1 MFKILQQPYPFGEK
15 SNIRLLLQ
23 SFGEGT
29 FIALFLIFFQPFGVS
44 DWQDPNKNW
53 YLAGYGLITTL
64 CGIILRFVVFKTFS
78 KYHSEATWNVGKEIL
93 SIMML
98 ILMIAAGNVVF
109 SNFAFDLKSGLGNFL
124 GMLLAVMIIGIFP
137 ATFGVMLN
145 YIVQLKKYNQPI
157 VVHHHTPEIVL
168 EEQISESKLQ
178 NTTSLKLIAENE
190 KDSIELNPDSL
201 YFIESSDNYST
212 IYYEK
217 DGMPPAGKLQKE
229 LLRSSLTRLESQI
242 SSKNIVRCHRSFI
255 VNLDKVEK
263 VTGNAQGYKL
273 HLKAPEL
280 LVPVARKY
288 SEIIERLK

>member
-15 SNIRLLLQ
+15 SNARLLIQ
-23 SFGEGT
+23 SIGEGT

-53 YLAGYGLITTL
+53 YLTGYGLITTL
-64 CGIILRFVVFKTFS
+64 CGFVLRFIIFKSFP
-78 KYHSEATWNVGKEIL
+78 KYHNETTWNVGKEIL

-109 SNFAFDLKSGLGNFL
+109 SNFAFDLKNGLVSFL
-124 GMLLAVMIIGIFP
+124 GMLLAVMIIGVFP

-145 YIVQLKKYNQPI
+145 YIIQLKKYNQPI
-157 VVHHHTPEIVL
+157 VIQHHTPEVVEL
-168 EEQISESKLQ
+168 QQISENKIQ
-178 NTTSLKLIAENE
+178 NAVPVKLIAENE
-190 KDSIELNPDSL
+190 KDSIELTTESL

-212 IYYEK
+212 VFYEK
-217 DGMPPAGKLQKE
+217 SGKLHKE

-288 SEIIERLK
+288 SEIVERLK

>member
-1 MFKILQQPYPFGEK
+1 MLKILQQPYPFGEK
-15 SNIRLLLQ
+15 SNIRLLIQ
-23 SFGEGT
+23 SIGEGT

-44 DWQDPNKNW
+44 EWQDPNKNL
-53 YLAGYGLITTL
+53 YLAGYGLITAL
-64 CGIILRFVVFKTFS
+64 CGIILRFSVFKTFP

-98 ILMIAAGNVVF
+98 ILMIAAGNVVY
-109 SNFAFDLKSGLGNFL
+109 SNLIFNLENGISSFFW
-124 GMLLAVMIIGIFP
+124 MLLAVMIIGIFP

-157 VVHHHTPEIVL
+157 IVHHQTPEITLAEKV
-168 EEQISESKLQ
+168 SENKVQ
-178 NTTSLKLIAENE
+178 NSALLKLIAEND
-190 KDSIELNPDSL
+190 KDSIELSTESL

-217 DGMPPAGKLQKE
+217 QGKLQKE

-242 SSKNIVRCHRSFI
+242 PSENIVRCHRSFI

-273 HLKAPEL
+273 HLEALEL

-288 SEIIERLK
+288 SEIVERLK

>member
-1 MFKILQQPYPFGEK
+1 MFRILQQPYPFGEK
-15 SNIRLLLQ
+15 TNARLIIQ
-23 SFGEGT
+23 SIGEGT

-44 DWQDPNKNW
+44 EWQDPNKNL

-64 CGIILRFVVFKTFS
+64 CGIILRFVVFKTFP

-109 SNFAFDLKSGLGNFL
+109 SNFAFDLKNGLVSFL
-124 GMLLAVMIIGIFP
+124 GMLLAVIVIGIFP

-157 VVHHHTPEIVL
+157 VVHHHAS
-168 EEQISESKLQ
+168 EEQISENKIPSADQ
-178 NTTSLKLIAENE
+178 RNITLKLIAENE
-190 KDSIELNPDSL
+190 KDSIELTTESL

-212 IYYEK
+212 VFYEK
-217 DGMPPAGKLQKE
+217 SGKLQKE

-242 SSKNIVRCHRSFI
+242 LSENIVRCHRSFI

-273 HLKAPEL
+273 HLEAPEL

-288 SEIIERLK
+288 SEIVERLK

>member
-1 MFKILQQPYPFGEK
+1 MLKILQQPYPFGEK
-15 SNIRLLLQ
+15 SNIRLLIQ
-23 SFGEGT
+23 SIGEGT

-44 DWQDPNKNW
+44 EWQDPNKNS
-53 YLAGYGLITTL
+53 YLAGYGLITAL
-64 CGIILRFVVFKTFS
+64 CGIILRFAVFKTFP
-78 KYHSEATWNVGKEIL
+78 KYHSEATWNVGKEVL

-98 ILMIAAGNVVF
+98 IMMIAAGNIVY
-109 SNFAFDLKSGLGNFL
+109 SNLIFNFENGIISFL
-124 GMLLAVMIIGIFP
+124 WMLLAVVIIGIFP

-145 YIVQLKKYNQPI
+145 YIIQLKKFNQQI
-157 VVHHHTPEIVL
+157 VVHHHHTPEITLAEQVSENKVQNSVL
-168 EEQISESKLQ
+168 
-178 NTTSLKLIAENE
+178 LKLIAENE
-190 KDSIELNPDSL
+190 KDSIELAVDSL

-212 IYYEK
+212 VFYEK
-217 DGMPPAGKLQKE
+217 NQKLQKE

-242 SSKNIVRCHRSFI
+242 SSENIVRCHRSFI

-273 HLKAPEL
+273 HLKSPEL

>member
-1 MFKILQQPYPFGEK
+1 VLKILQQPYPFGEK
-15 SNIRLLLQ
+15 SNIRLLIQ
-23 SFGEGT
+23 SIGEGT

-44 DWQDPNKNW
+44 EWQDPNKNL
-53 YLAGYGLITTL
+53 YLASYGLITTI
-64 CGIILRFVVFKTFS
+64 CGIILRFVVFKTFP

-98 ILMIAAGNVVF
+98 ILMIAVGNVVY
-109 SNFAFDLKSGLGNFL
+109 SNFVFKLENGISSFFW
-124 GMLLAVMIIGIFP
+124 MLLAVMIIGVFP

-157 VVHHHTPEIVL
+157 VVHHTQVTESQEISVL
-168 EEQISESKLQ
+168 KNI
-178 NTTSLKLIAENE
+178 KLIAENE
-190 KDSIELNPDSL
+190 KDSIELSPESL

-212 IYYEK
+212 VYFEK
-217 DGMPPAGKLQKE
+217 DGTPPAGKLHKE

-242 SSKNIVRCHRSFI
+242 SADNIVRCHRSFI

-273 HLKAPEL
+273 HLKSPEL

-288 SEIIERLK
+288 SEVVERLK

>member
-1 MFKILQQPYPFGEK
+1 MLKILQQPYPFGEK
-15 SNIRLLLQ
+15 SNLRLFIQ
-23 SFGEGT
+23 SIGEGT
-29 FIALFLIFFQPFGVS
+29 FIALFLVFFQPFGVS
-44 DWQDPNKNW
+44 DWHDPNKNW

-64 CGIILRFVVFKTFS
+64 CGLILRFVVFKTFP

-98 ILMIAAGNVVF
+98 ILMIAVANVVF
-109 SNFAFDLKSGLGNFL
+109 SNFAFDLKNVLGSFL
-124 GMLLAVMIIGIFP
+124 GMLLAVVVIGIFP

-145 YIVQLKKYNQPI
+145 YIIQLKKYNQPI
-157 VVHHHTPEIVL
+157 VVHHHTSEVVL
-168 EEQISESKLQ
+168 GEQVSENKIPNSAR
-178 NTTSLKLIAENE
+178 LKLVAENE
-190 KDSIELNPDSL
+190 KDSLELTPESL

-217 DGMPPAGKLQKE
+217 DGTPPAGKIQKE

-242 SSKNIVRCHRSFI
+242 FSENIVRCHRSFI

-263 VTGNAQGYKL
+263 ITGNAQGYKL
-273 HLKAPEL
+273 HLTATEL

-288 SEIIERLK
+288 SEIVERLK

>member
-15 SNIRLLLQ
+15 SNIRLLIQ
-23 SFGEGT
+23 SIGEGT

-44 DWQDPNKNW
+44 EWQDPNKNL
-53 YLAGYGLITTL
+53 YLAGYGLITAL
-64 CGIILRFVVFKTFS
+64 CGIILRFAVFKTFP

-98 ILMIAAGNVVF
+98 ILMIAAGNVVY
-109 SNFAFDLKSGLGNFL
+109 SNLIFNLENGISSFFW
-124 GMLLAVMIIGIFP
+124 MLLAVMIIGIFP

-145 YIVQLKKYNQPI
+145 YIVQLKRYNQPI
-157 VVHHHTPEIVL
+157 IVHHHHTPEITLAEKV
-168 EEQISESKLQ
+168 SENKVQ
-178 NTTSLKLIAENE
+178 NSALLKLTAENE
-190 KDSIELNPDSL
+190 KDSIELAVESL

-217 DGMPPAGKLQKE
+217 QGKLQKE

-242 SSKNIVRCHRSFI
+242 PSENIVRCHRSFI

-273 HLKAPEL
+273 HLEAPEL

-288 SEIIERLK
+288 SEIVERLK

>member
-1 MFKILQQPYPFGEK
+1 MLKILQQPYPFGEK
-15 SNIRLLLQ
+15 SNIRLLIQ
-23 SFGEGT
+23 SIGEGT

-44 DWQDPNKNW
+44 EWQDPNKNL
-53 YLAGYGLITTL
+53 YLASYGLITVL

-78 KYHSEATWNVGKEIL
+78 KYHSEATWNIGKEIL

-98 ILMIAAGNVVF
+98 ILMIAAGNVVY
-109 SNFAFDLKSGLGNFL
+109 SNLIFKLENGISSFFW
-124 GMLLAVMIIGIFP
+124 MLLAVMIIGVFP

-157 VVHHHTPEIVL
+157 VVHHTQVT
-168 EEQISESKLQ
+168 ESQEVSILK
-178 NTTSLKLIAENE
+178 NIKLIAENE
-190 KDSIELNPDSL
+190 KDSIELSPESL

-212 IYYEK
+212 VYFEK
-217 DGMPPAGKLQKE
+217 DGTPPAGKLHKE

-242 SSKNIVRCHRSFI
+242 SSENIVRCHRSFI

-273 HLKAPEL
+273 HLKSPEL

-288 SEIIERLK
+288 SEIVERLK

>member
-1 MFKILQQPYPFGEK
+1 VLRILQQPYPFGEK
-15 SNIRLLLQ
+15 SNARLLIQ
-23 SFGEGT
+23 SIGEGT

-44 DWQDPNKNW
+44 DWQDPNKNL
-53 YLAGYGLITTL
+53 YLAAYGLITAL
-64 CGIILRFVVFKTFS
+64 CGIILRFVVFKTFP

-98 ILMIAAGNVVF
+98 ILMIAAGNVVY
-109 SNFAFDLKSGLGNFL
+109 SNFVFKLENGISSFFW
-124 GMLLAVMIIGIFP
+124 MLLAVMIIGIFP

-145 YIVQLKKYNQPI
+145 YIIQLKKYNQPI
-157 VVHHHTPEIVL
+157 VVHHHASEVAIN
-168 EEQISESKLQ
+168 EQISENKIQ
-178 NTTSLKLIAENE
+178 NAAPLKLIAENE
-190 KDSIELNPDSL
+190 KDSIELTTESL

-212 IYYEK
+212 VFYEK
-217 DGMPPAGKLQKE
+217 SGKLQKE

-242 SSKNIVRCHRSFI
+242 SSENIVRCHRSFI

-263 VTGNAQGYKL
+263 ITGNAQGYKL
-273 HLKAPEL
+273 HLKSPEL